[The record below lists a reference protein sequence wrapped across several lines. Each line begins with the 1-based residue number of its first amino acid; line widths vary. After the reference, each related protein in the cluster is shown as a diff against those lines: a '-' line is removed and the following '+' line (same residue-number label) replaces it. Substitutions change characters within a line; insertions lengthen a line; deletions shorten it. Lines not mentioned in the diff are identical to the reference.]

1 MGFPRSMYTHIN
13 RHISTRTSVI
23 TLDVFFEAASSPYLD
38 NRWFSVNIL
47 SFLLCSSF
55 YYVVLSESTFV
66 LSVNFPFENSRYC
79 FANIALIS

>member
-1 MGFPRSMYTHIN
+1 MGFPRSMYTHIMP
-13 RHISTRTSVI
+13 RIITPISVN
-23 TLDVFFEAASSPYLD
+23 TLDIFFEASSSRYLD

-47 SFLLCSSF
+47 SFLLYSSF

-66 LSVNFPFENSRYC
+66 LSVNFSFVNSRNC